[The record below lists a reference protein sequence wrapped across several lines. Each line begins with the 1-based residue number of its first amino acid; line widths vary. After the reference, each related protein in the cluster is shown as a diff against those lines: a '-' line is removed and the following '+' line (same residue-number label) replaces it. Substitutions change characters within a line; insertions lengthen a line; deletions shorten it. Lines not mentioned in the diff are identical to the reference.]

1 MPCPKALFRQS
12 KSRHSKSTT
21 RPVTTVFLLTRS
33 TPCKSRTLRSQG
45 RVPYLRCPIGERW
58 IDYSRYRRFISF
70 KSDRKS
76 TRLNSSHVAISYAV
90 FCLKKKKRKQ
100 TYETSTASA
109 EGRQVETK

>member
-70 KSDRKS
+70 KSIMIHTHALRPKLTSNEAYCHD
-76 TRLNSSHVAISYAV
+76 LLI
-90 FCLKKKKRKQ
+90 FQ
-100 TYETSTASA
+100 TL
-109 EGRQVETK
+109 